1 VDKRKTSSKTI
12 IFSTIIMALIMLFPN
27 SSNAQRNASDTVI
40 STPWISVSY
49 GGNWTTG
56 DLKERYG
63 YLNHIGF
70 FAGYKTNKN
79 WIYGLEGNFIFGNQI
94 NVQGLFDNLVDS
106 KGNITDVNGDVAIV
120 QVVSRGM
127 NINAA
132 IGKVFPILST
142 NKNSGIYAKAGIGF
156 LAHKMRIE
164 TRDHVVPQIELDYRK
179 GYDRLAS
186 GINIHQF
193 LGYAFMANRGAFNFY
208 GGFYA
213 QQGFTK
219 NRRDV
224 FFDQPNIP
232 VSKDLRMDM
241 QYGFKIAWLIPIYK
255 RMPKSFYYD

>member
-1 VDKRKTSSKTI
+1 MKTTSKPI
-12 IFSTIIMALIMLFPN
+12 KIFIYNLTLCGFFILFASN
-27 SSNAQRNASDTVI
+27 INAQRNASDTII
-40 STPWISVSY
+40 STPWVSVSY
-49 GGNWTTG
+49 GGNWTGG

-70 FAGYKTNKN
+70 FAGYKTKRN
-79 WIYGLEGNFIFGNQI
+79 WIYGIEGNFIFGNQI
-94 NVQGLFDNLVDS
+94 NLTGLFDNLTDS
-106 KGNITDVNGDVAIV
+106 KGNITDVNGDIAIV

-127 NINAA
+127 NVNAA
-132 IGKVFPILST
+132 IGKIFPVLSP
-142 NKNSGIYAKAGIGF
+142 NKNSGIYAKVGIGF

-224 FFDQPNIP
+224 FFDQPEIP
-232 VSKDLRMDM
+232 VSNESRIDM
-241 QYGFKIAWLIPIYK
+241 QYGFKIAWLIPVYK
-255 RMPKSFYYD
+255 RLPKSYYYD